1 MPILLTIG
9 VFILVLFG
17 FNKVLGYG
25 KGNITMELDG
35 RYTNL
40 TEQANAVTAEL
51 KKQGK
56 DAEYK
61 GNGRYLVDGLYYV
74 VHKRAVAMAGV
85 PLERTILV
93 PEKSENR
100 R

>member
-9 VFILVLFG
+9 AFILVLFG

-56 DAEYK
+56 HVEYK
-61 GNGRYLVDGLYYV
+61 GNGRYLVDGLSYV

-93 PEKSENR
+93 PEKK
-100 R
+100 